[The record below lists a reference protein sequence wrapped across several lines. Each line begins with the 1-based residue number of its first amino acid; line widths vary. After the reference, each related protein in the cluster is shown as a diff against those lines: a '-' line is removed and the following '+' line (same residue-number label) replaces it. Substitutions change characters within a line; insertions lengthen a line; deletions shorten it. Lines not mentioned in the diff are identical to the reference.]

1 MYKSFEKYFC
11 KDERRRLEEE
21 EIVRRHFCF
30 GRRKVIQVDMSKRDE
45 LHTITCSYWG
55 CYNHSKKSYHIVCD
69 LEYNLTSITN
79 IT

>member
-21 EIVRRHFCF
+21 EIVGRHFCF

-55 CYNHSKKSYHIVCD
+55 CYNHSKKVIMSTIRSNQMYFM
-69 LEYNLTSITN
+69 
-79 IT
+79 